1 MLKKLFRKKLPSVH
15 KKATL
20 CDQRIANSKLMK
32 GFLLACHDN
41 SIDAIAPAVNEM
53 VGLHFAS

>member
-1 MLKKLFRKKLPSVH
+1 MLKRLFTQ

-20 CDQRIANSKLMK
+20 RDQRVANSKLMK
-32 GFLLACHDN
+32 RFSLACHDN
-41 SIDAIAPAVNEM
+41 SIDAITPTVNEM

>member
-1 MLKKLFRKKLPSVH
+1 MLKKTFQ